1 MSHKGVGRVWRK
13 MGGRGGSWDGEKGG
27 SEGSGGFNSIR
38 DQDLPNIARTQHV
51 NRRFNT
57 SEAVI
62 F

>member
-1 MSHKGVGRVWRK
+1 MWEGC
-13 MGGRGGSWDGEKGG
+13 GGRWEGGGESWDGGGEGG

-38 DQDLPNIARTQHV
+38 DQDLPNICRTQHV